1 MLGSPPYH
9 ESKTEFTPPKIVKFL
24 RIGIGKN
31 ERVTHENPT
40 FWPVVS
46 SPLFLRRLFAENCNY
61 AIKIPLMDTGRGEVA
76 NANRAI
82 KDITPIGSVRQ
93 IP

>member
-1 MLGSPPYH
+1 MLGSPPTTNP
-9 ESKTEFTPPKIVKFL
+9 KLEFTPPKIVKFL

-46 SPLFLRRLFAENCNY
+46 SPLFAENCNY

-76 NANRAI
+76 NANRTI
-82 KDITPIGSVRQ
+82 IDITPIGSVRQ

>member
-46 SPLFLRRLFAENCNY
+46 SPLFAENCNY

>member
-1 MLGSPPYH
+1 M
-9 ESKTEFTPPKIVKFL
+9 KTRLFGRLYPL
-24 RIGIGKN
+24 R
-31 ERVTHENPT
+31 
-40 FWPVVS
+40 F
-46 SPLFLRRLFAENCNY
+46 FAENCNY

-82 KDITPIGSVRQ
+82 IDITPIGSVRQ